1 MATLGEQF
9 KAAREAKGVSEA
21 DAGSATKILTKVII
35 AMEANDFSHMAAPTY
50 AKGFIRL
57 YAKYLGLD
65 PEPLVE
71 QYTQNHAGSPPR
83 LVDHNSQFERNTR
96 RHRGLPGPPKGAPPK
111 GGAAKPGKPLNDNGS
126 RQPGLAKDTAAKLNP
141 LPPLAQL
148 GKLFAG
154 RFKKIPLSRF
164 KTAPLSQFKKVPL
177 GRLKNV
183 PVGPLKD
190 IRVTAGL
197 VAALLV
203 LAALISTIAT
213 CVRKQAAETAEQP
226 SAAPARM
233 LLDEPLPDLYLIE
246 PGKIESN

>member
-65 PEPLVE
+65 PEPMVE
-71 QYTQNHAGSPPR
+71 QYTKNHAVSPPR
-83 LVDHNSQFERNTR
+83 LVDHNSQLEINR
-96 RHRGLPGPPKGAPPK
+96 RRQHGQPGLPKGT
-111 GGAAKPGKPLNDNGS
+111 AAKPKKPLSDDGS
-126 RQPGLAKDTAAKLNP
+126 QQPGLAKDAAAKLNP
-141 LPPLAQL
+141 LPLLAPL

-154 RFKKIPLSRF
+154 RLKKVPLSRF
-164 KTAPLSQFKKVPL
+164 KKVPLSRLKKVPL
-177 GRLKNV
+177 SRLKDM
-183 PVGPLKD
+183 PIGPLKD

-203 LAALISTIAT
+203 LAALISTVAT
-213 CVRKQAAETAEQP
+213 CVRRQAAETAENP

-233 LLDEPLPDLYLIE
+233 LLEEPLPDLYLIE